1 LSGGEQQRIA
11 IARAVVARPSLLI
24 ADEPTGNVDDAMA
37 LRLLHLFEQMNK
49 LGTTLVIATHN
60 AGLAAQSGRKL
71 LHLENGELA
80 PPPPP
85 AKAGQ
90 IKGQA
95 GQINE
100 PLRVAE

>member
-60 AGLAAQSGRKL
+60 SGLAAQSGRKL

-80 PPPPP
+80 PPPP

-90 IKGQA
+90 IKGQT